1 MMTSHSHIY
10 LIVKHSVRIRG
21 MCTESKWLYL
31 TYWSAEMSWDL
42 IGRAFNPLIDLIINI
57 FFRYTITNWEKVRW
71 LHSSLPWLFCSFTTI
86 SKTCN
91 TRRGYSSIC
100 YSVFLPIIFP
110 YTQSQEV
117 LQKISVNQIY
127 QEAYIIV
134 SVAFFRLYIIV
145 PYTGAVGQNI
155 YRLLVLVPSSTCSGD
170 FIPRLD

>member
-1 MMTSHSHIY
+1 MTSHSHIY

-71 LHSSLPWLFCSFTTI
+71 LHSSLPWLFCSFTSI

-100 YSVFLPIIFP
+100 YSVFFAYNLSLHAITGSLTEDFRKSNLPG
-110 YTQSQEV
+110 
-117 LQKISVNQIY
+117 SVY
-127 QEAYIIV
+127 YC
-134 SVAFFRLYIIV
+134 FCCLLPPLYNCTV
-145 PYTGAVGQNI
+145 HRGCWPKY
-155 YRLLVLVPSSTCSGD
+155 LPSFSAGTV
-170 FIPRLD
+170 